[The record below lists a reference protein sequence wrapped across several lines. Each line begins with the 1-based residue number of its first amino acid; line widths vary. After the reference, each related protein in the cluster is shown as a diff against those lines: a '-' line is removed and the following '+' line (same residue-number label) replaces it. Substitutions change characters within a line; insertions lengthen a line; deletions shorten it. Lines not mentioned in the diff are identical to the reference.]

1 MLCYERLRALD
12 SDRSIQR
19 MSLDNRQTDV
29 YIYMYVSVVV
39 LWETKTREEGILQIP
54 LVWDTQVHCSSY
66 STHNNTRDRETEKK
80 KEKREEREQK
90 ERERINLLVVWYD
103 DLPFPFFLSFILSF
117 FFFSF
122 FFFSPLITDA
132 AKLRRRRR
140 RRFQRQCCNLYAVFL
155 PSFLKVFVLYVR

>member
-66 STHNNTRDRETEKK
+66 STHNNTRD
-80 KEKREEREQK
+80 K
-90 ERERINLLVVWYD
+90 EREKKRERKRENQTITQPADDIMISKKKKRESERKKRERESINHATSRWYHD
-103 DLPFPFFLSFILSF
+103 NLFPFFLSFFLLFFHSF
-117 FFFSF
+117 FFLL
-122 FFFSPLITDA
+122 FFFSPYY
-132 AKLRRRRR
+132 RR
-140 RRFQRQCCNLYAVFL
+140 C
-155 PSFLKVFVLYVR
+155 